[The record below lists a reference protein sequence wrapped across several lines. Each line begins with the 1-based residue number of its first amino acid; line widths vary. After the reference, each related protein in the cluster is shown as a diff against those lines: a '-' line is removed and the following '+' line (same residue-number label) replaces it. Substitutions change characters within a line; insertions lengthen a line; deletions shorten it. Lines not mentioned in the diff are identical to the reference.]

1 MKKLFSHLLFV
12 KIIEFRSFL
21 ENSPETALQFPLLLL
36 RTSRTTKFRILEL
49 LVENG
54 KPSPGEI
61 RQEQDAWGGWEQ
73 LHVTHGC
80 AEGEHKV
87 VRKALNSSV
96 TYKTGFYKDPSSLV
110 PNCGE
115 HVNVYSHALR
125 IKVAQIKSFC

>member
-1 MKKLFSHLLFV
+1 MKKLFSHLIFV

-21 ENSPETALQFPLLLL
+21 ENSPETALQFPFFLL

-80 AEGEHKV
+80 AERGTQGGQKGLIV
-87 VRKALNSSV
+87 ILDIQNRFLQRSKQFGP
-96 TYKTGFYKDPSSLV
+96 K
-110 PNCGE
+110 
-115 HVNVYSHALR
+115 LR
-125 IKVAQIKSFC
+125 